1 MFDPILRRAKD
12 RALAP
17 VARAFRRVEPGA
29 ITALALAL
37 GLGSA
42 WAAWMG
48 AFGFGLILWLANRVL
63 DGLDGA
69 VARLRGES
77 TDLGGFLDLM
87 ADFVVYGAV
96 PVAMALRS
104 GADPALAPAT
114 VFLLMAFYVNAA
126 SWMVPA
132 ALLEKRGQGALD
144 RREPTSLIIPEG
156 LVAGGETVVFYA
168 LFFLFPGHQVGLF
181 QLMAALTGL
190 TVLQRVFWAIQI
202 FGAVPLDLYDSGK
215 AGKR

>member
-17 VARAFRRVEPGA
+17 IARAFRRVEPGA

-37 GLGSA
+37 GLGAA
-42 WAAWMG
+42 WAAWIG
-48 AFGFGLILWLANRVL
+48 AFGPGLVLWLANRVL

-69 VARLRGES
+69 VARLRGDS

-96 PVAMALRS
+96 PVAMALRP

-114 VFLLMAFYVNAA
+114 VLLLMAFYVNAA

-132 ALLEKRGQGALD
+132 ALLEKRGRGARD
-144 RREPTSLIIPEG
+144 RGEPTSLILPEG

-168 LFFLFPGHQVGLF
+168 LFFLFPDRQVALF
-181 QLMAALTGL
+181 QLMAGLTGF
-190 TVLQRVFWAIQI
+190 TVLQRILWGIRT
-202 FGAVPLDLYDSGK
+202 FGAVPLDLYESGK
-215 AGKR
+215 AEKG